1 MVDRAEVFR
10 VADKLRALRGD
21 KKVRVSVRRV
31 RDALERKGSFSDV
44 GPELLRWKA
53 ARNYQPVIELME
65 LPDALQR
72 RLGDFGK
79 ALLDEVQAHE
89 SRIRDGERRNFEVER
104 EAYGYMLDEAGM
116 TVDVLEARV
125 AALTA
130 EVERLRRDGATE
142 ADAGRTPEEVA
153 EEHRRRN
160 VWERGASLRA
170 LMARKMDE
178 KVVPGAQEAFW
189 QDVEREVLALLRKR
203 GPMPAGDLL
212 TNLSGNLLN
221 RGADVEM
228 PLSVGWLR
236 FRLRALAVEGGSLV
250 EKGGRFVPAEK
261 GIEVMPEAVA
271 PWLVDEAPPTTD
283 GDAVMR
289 DVRDVLARHG
299 PMRPSEIVPLL
310 PAGTTALARQFWSDG
325 LDRFAKKMS
334 ERVGPKTYFHPLGDG
349 RYAAGPEPE
358 GEQVKRLRR

>member
-10 VADKLRALRGD
+10 VADKLRALKGE

-31 RDALERKGSFSDV
+31 RDELERKGSFSDV
-44 GPELLRWKA
+44 GPELLRWKT

-130 EVERLRRDGATE
+130 EVERLRGDGATE
-142 ADAGRTPEEVA
+142 AAAGRTPEEN
-153 EEHRRRN
+153 RRRG
-160 VWERGASLRA
+160 VWERGAALRA
-170 LMARKMDE
+170 LMATKMDE
-178 KVVPGAQEAFW
+178 KVAPGAQEVFW
-189 QDVEREVLALLRKR
+189 RDVEREVMALLRKR
-203 GPMPAGDLL
+203 GPMPPGDLL
-212 TNLSGNLLN
+212 TNLSKDLLI
-221 RGADVEM
+221 RGSDVEM

-250 EKGGRFVPAEK
+250 ERSGRFVPAEK
-261 GIEVMPEAVA
+261 GVKVMPEAIA
-271 PWLVDEAPPTTD
+271 PWMLDEEPPTSD
-283 GDAVMR
+283 GDAVM
-289 DVRDVLARHG
+289 RDVLARHG

-310 PAGTTALARQFWSDG
+310 PAGTTALAKRFWSDG
-325 LDRFAKKMS
+325 LERFAKKMS

-349 RYAAGPEPE
+349 RYAAGPRVE
-358 GEQVKRLRR
+358 GEQVAQVRG